1 MGQGSGAEDLGPWT
15 LALEPW
21 IADFE
26 IQLLY
31 LGPRIGVTVGV
42 TQSDLDLMKGVG
54 LQDAEAYGLRGRF
67 A

>member
-21 IADFE
+21 IADFG

-31 LGPRIGVTVGV
+31 LGPRIGVTWGFW
-42 TQSDLDLMKGVG
+42 
-54 LQDAEAYGLRGRF
+54 EGRAVF
-67 A
+67 IDGAPSECGAGF